1 MVRLLTA
8 LLALGAAG
16 PAKSTAGEGVLVFGG
31 TGRLGAPIVA
41 RLVEA
46 GYPVTV
52 FVRPTSNRERLA
64 TLKVDYVVGDL
75 LDGESVADAVKGKAF
90 HFVIDASAKDRSE
103 EGFYDTTMRHILA
116 AIADSNVQQ
125 FILHGSVGAGDNVK
139 NFPDI
144 PFGRM
149 MVTLQAKG
157 EAEELLKASGMT
169 YTIIRNGRILPDG
182 TPSTGTA
189 ELTEDD
195 TVMAN
200 ITRADL
206 ALLTMQCL
214 DNPRCFDK
222 TFHARDPG
230 LEAYP
235 RRQGTGPAGARPR

>member
-1 MVRLLTA
+1 MKRWFA
-8 LLALGAAG
+8 LLFGVFSFTVA
-16 PAKSTAGEGVLVFGG
+16 TADESNRVLVFGA
-31 TGRLGAPIVA
+31 TGRLGAPIVE
-41 RLVEA
+41 LLIEA

-52 FVRPTSNRERLA
+52 FARPTSSRERLA
-64 TLKVDYVVGDL
+64 DLDVDYVTGDL
-75 LDGESVADAVKGKAF
+75 LDGDSVMVAVNEQPF
-90 HFVIDASAKDRSE
+90 RFVIDASAKDRGE
-103 EGFYDTTMRHILA
+103 TGFYDRAMRHILA
-116 AIADSNVQQ
+116 AVADSQVRQ

-149 MVTLQAKG
+149 LDTLRSKG
-157 EAEELLKASGMT
+157 EAEDRLKASGIN

-182 TPSTGTA
+182 TPATGTA

-206 ALLTMQCL
+206 ADLTMQCL
-214 DNPRCFDK
+214 DNPDCFNK

-230 LEAYP
+230 LETYS
-235 RRQGTGPAGARPR
+235 R